1 MISARFL
8 LPLALLFPA
17 SAWAQDAGGGE
28 EEMGEEIV
36 VRATFG
42 HTTMLFDKTADGK
55 LRNCRIMVSSG
66 SQKRDT
72 DACKATPVCYEKTRD
87 EVSDCVELTALE
99 QAAIVLP
106 PPAPDAKTEGG
117 LQTFTM
123 PTLVKPV
130 APVSAT
136 AIGPVTGG
144 EVSRESERQRVK
156 LPELPKAPTDGPVIR
171 LSNGTEEKPR

>member
-1 MISARFL
+1 MRALALAVSLL
-8 LPLALLFPA
+8 LPGA
-17 SAWAQDAGGGE
+17 AWAQDAGGVE
-28 EEMGEEIV
+28 DEPVEEIV

-99 QAAIVLP
+99 QAAIVIP
-106 PPAPDAKTEGG
+106 APAPDARAEGG

-130 APVSAT
+130 APVSPT

-144 EVSRESERQRVK
+144 EASRETERQRVK

-171 LSNGTEEKPR
+171 LSNGQDQ